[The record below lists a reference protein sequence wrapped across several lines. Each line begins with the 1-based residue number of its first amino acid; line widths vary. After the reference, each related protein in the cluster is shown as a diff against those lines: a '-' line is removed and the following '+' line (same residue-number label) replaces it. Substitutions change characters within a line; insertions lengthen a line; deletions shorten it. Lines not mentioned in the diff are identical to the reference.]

1 MLNQVFFDYLL
12 VLTKIIQYYINSK
25 LAFMKRIIVYLSI
38 LSCISLEALSQE
50 INIPVPEYKNSVYQI
65 TKDGLVPLE
74 KQRSK
79 IIIKAAL
86 LKFKNKIVFVNPKS
100 ILRITSHNL
109 KFIYEPTEMVDPETS
124 LDIQVLSSNKKN
136 REGFYSTT
144 DMSFNVTNNNPTL
157 PFKASKYKNRYIIFE
172 LNNLPKGEYG
182 VSLGIKDGN
191 SSETLIHLFG
201 ID

>member
-1 MLNQVFFDYLL
+1 MKRMYIYLL
-12 VLTKIIQYYINSK
+12 IFSFISIQAS
-25 LAFMKRIIVYLSI
+25 
-38 LSCISLEALSQE
+38 SQE
-50 INIPVPEYKNSVYQI
+50 ENIQVPEYKNSVYVI

-79 IIIKAAL
+79 IIVKAAI
-86 LKFKNKIVFVNPKS
+86 LKFRNKIIFVNPKS
-100 ILRITSHNL
+100 SLRFNGNNL

-124 LDIQVLSSNKKN
+124 LDIQVLTSNKKN

-144 DMSFNVTNNNPTL
+144 DMSFNVTNNNPSL
-157 PFKASKYKNRYIIFE
+157 PFKASKYKNRYIIFD

-191 SSETLIHLFG
+191 NSETLIHLFG